1 MGGGLFAYKKRFMMI
16 KKHTSFTNERTATK
30 LQRNKNSVKK

>member
-1 MGGGLFAYKKRFMMI
+1 MI